1 MRSWFFGSDNEEAL
15 LELSSDLDVLLE
27 KWERLVIDGKR
38 EQQPNHLELIRSH
51 LGEFPDVKAFARRAV
66 WVCAYINPIPSLGVA
81 YEIRPALLMAPTVG
95 DMLRIAKAGLEL
107 SITKMSNEDNNN
119 GPQID

>member
-1 MRSWFFGSDNEEAL
+1 M
-15 LELSSDLDVLLE
+15 
-27 KWERLVIDGKR
+27 
-38 EQQPNHLELIRSH
+38 ELIKSH
-51 LGEFPDVKAFARRAV
+51 LGEFPDVKSFAKRAV
-66 WVCAYINPIPSLGVA
+66 WVCSYINPIPSLGVA

-107 SITKMSNEDNNN
+107 SITKMSNEDKNI